1 MARKKGGKST
11 GFISNGERPNVRKD
25 IRKQMRREYLNSRDR
40 AINQWDAFSK
50 GKRVMVTIP
59 NPNAKT
65 ETARP
70 FIRVTAQEA
79 GWKKQEPYRMKQ
91 EG

>member
-1 MARKKGGKST
+1 MGKKKGGKSS
-11 GFISNGERPNVRKD
+11 GVVSKGERPNVAKSTRKD
-25 IRKQMRREYLNSRDR
+25 MRKSVAPIVTLQNK
-40 AINQWDAFSK
+40 WTAFVK

-65 ETARP
+65 ETNKP

-79 GWKKQEPYRMKQ
+79 GWRKPEPYRMKQ

>member
-1 MARKKGGKST
+1 MARKKGGKSK
-11 GFISNGERPNVRKD
+11 GYISSGEHTNVSKDTRK
-25 IRKQMRREYLNSRDR
+25 RMRIASTLTSRLE
-40 AINQWDAFSK
+40 NQWKAFSK

-65 ETARP
+65 ESNKP

-79 GWKKQEPYRMKQ
+79 GWKKQEPFKMKQ
-91 EG
+91 ES

>member
-1 MARKKGGKST
+1 MARKKGGKSK
-11 GFISNGERPNVRKD
+11 GFISNGERPNVSKWVRKD
-25 IRKQMRREYLNSRDR
+25 MRRSRKPIITL
-40 AINQWDAFSK
+40 ANKWEAFSK

-59 NPNAKT
+59 NPNKG
-65 ETARP
+65 ETNKP

>member
-1 MARKKGGKST
+1 MGKKKGGKRS
-11 GFISNGERPNVRKD
+11 GVVSNGERPNVAKSTRKD
-25 IRKQMRREYLNSRDR
+25 MRRSKTLLEVTHNK
-40 AINQWDAFSK
+40 WDAFVK

-65 ETARP
+65 ETNKP
-70 FIRVTAQEA
+70 FIRVTAKEA
-79 GWKKQEPYRMKQ
+79 GWRKPEPYRMKQ

>member
-1 MARKKGGKST
+1 MARKKGGKSS
-11 GFISNGERPNVRKD
+11 GFISNGERPNVSKWVRKD
-25 IRKQMRREYLNSRDR
+25 MRRSVAPIVTLANKWE
-40 AINQWDAFSK
+40 AFQK

-59 NPNAKT
+59 NPDKGQTNK
-65 ETARP
+65 P
-70 FIRVTAQEA
+70 FIRVTAKEA

>member
-1 MARKKGGKST
+1 MGKKKGGKSS
-11 GFISNGERPNVRKD
+11 GVVSKGQRPNVSKWVLKEVRKSVSP
-25 IRKQMRREYLNSRDR
+25 IVTLSNKFK
-40 AINQWDAFSK
+40 AFSQ

-59 NPNAKT
+59 NPSKSQTNK
-65 ETARP
+65 P

-79 GWKKQEPYRMKQ
+79 GWKKQDRFRMKQ